1 MHFAATPSLHGAYRS
16 GASKRYL
23 LELCVPLTVA
33 VYITF
38 CISQDLQLFFGGFV
52 FCFFETSF
60 EQPNFP
66 VKSSPLLPLRLYTHL
81 YLNNN
86 FAPGGSGLLTCVVPV
101 RAVPHFWVNEMNV
114 VCRSGCLRQALRMK
128 PAHSLEIRNHQDPI
142 FLYICCVG
150 IWTWT
155 LSTGEA
161 DWPVSPRN
169 PPVSTCS
176 HYTHL
181 WGYPACC

>member
-1 MHFAATPSLHGAYRS
+1 M
-16 GASKRYL
+16 
-23 LELCVPLTVA
+23 PLTVA

-66 VKSSPLLPLRLYTHL
+66 VKSSPLLPLRLYAHL

-101 RAVPHFWVNEMNV
+101 RAVPHF
-114 VCRSGCLRQALRMK
+114 
-128 PAHSLEIRNHQDPI
+128 
-142 FLYICCVG
+142 
-150 IWTWT
+150 
-155 LSTGEA
+155 
-161 DWPVSPRN
+161 
-169 PPVSTCS
+169 
-176 HYTHL
+176 
-181 WGYPACC
+181 